1 MQTRAQAGQTE
12 SAVSLAAVA
21 SRNPERMA
29 RVMAIDYLILGV
41 VALGVGVIGL
51 ARGDNKAA
59 VFVVIAAV
67 VLFMSARWFRRLRGG
82 V

>member
-1 MQTRAQAGQTE
+1 
-12 SAVSLAAVA
+12 
-21 SRNPERMA
+21 MA
-29 RVMAIDYLILGV
+29 KVMAIDYLILGV

-59 VFVVIAAV
+59 FFVVIAAV
-67 VLFMSARWFRRLRGG
+67 VLFISARWFRRLRSG